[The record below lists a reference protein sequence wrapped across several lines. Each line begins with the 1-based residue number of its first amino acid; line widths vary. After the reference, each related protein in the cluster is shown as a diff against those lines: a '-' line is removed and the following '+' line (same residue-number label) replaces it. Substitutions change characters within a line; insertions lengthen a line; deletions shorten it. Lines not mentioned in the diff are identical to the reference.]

1 MIFEN
6 QPARHFEDYAH
17 FFRTVALV
25 IIIKASFPS
34 TFLCVGF
41 VQDWCVVKFW
51 FEKFQNPNIGRFLK
65 LIYDPFSALKR
76 LYQHEN

>member
-17 FFRTVALV
+17 FFRTVAQV
-25 IIIKASFPS
+25 IIIKAAFPS

-41 VQDWCVVKFW
+41 VQDWCAK
-51 FEKFQNPNIGRFLK
+51 
-65 LIYDPFSALKR
+65 
-76 LYQHEN
+76 